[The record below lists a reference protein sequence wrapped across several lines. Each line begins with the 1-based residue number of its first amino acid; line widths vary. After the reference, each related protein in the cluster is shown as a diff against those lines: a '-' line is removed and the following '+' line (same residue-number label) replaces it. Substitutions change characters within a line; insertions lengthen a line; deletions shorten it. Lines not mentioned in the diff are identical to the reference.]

1 MGYFCPKYTIM
12 LSLNYLKSILFVNG
26 RPDIDGIDRKEYILE
41 ARAGM
46 DGAIQIIQN
55 KNLPLCIL
63 LEHAERHTLSL
74 HNDGG
79 FHETTQSIW
88 IMEKVAETEDAQEVS
103 DRCLDRFKR
112 LYSILINH
120 YEDKQMKG
128 WIENNEINGYAREAG
143 DYVGFE
149 VFVNFRACED
159 LSYAPRN

>member
-1 MGYFCPKYTIM
+1 M

-26 RPDIDGIDRKEYILE
+26 RADIDGIDRKEYILE

-63 LEHAERHTLSL
+63 LEHAERHSLSVSP
-74 HNDGG
+74 NGGG

-88 IMEKVAETEDAQEVS
+88 IMEKVAETEDAQAVME
-103 DRCLDRFKR
+103 RCFARFKR

-120 YEDKQMKG
+120 HEDNPLQG

-143 DYVGFE
+143 DYVGYE
-149 VFVNFRACED
+149 VFVNFREYEN
-159 LSYAPRN
+159 LSYVPRN